1 MIAELKGKD
10 LYKGGAAMKP
20 STAYLFAVAGASF
33 WGFTGLF
40 VQNMYRYNIEPDQ
53 VVALRMAG
61 SALILFLAVGLIRPY
76 LLKVRWYDLP
86 HFIGLGVGSIALFNW
101 CYFTVMNEASLS
113 IAVVL
118 LYTSPVFVA
127 LISRFVFKEKI
138 TMNKLAAILLTI
150 AGCTLVAGLFP
161 GGAGGMSLSILM
173 IGLLSG
179 LCCGLYSI
187 LGKFVTPKYHS
198 ITITAYTMLTGG
210 VVMVPFSGLLAN
222 EEAIQEPMMWMYGLG
237 GILLSTIAAYILFTI
252 GLKYIE
258 SGKAAILSTVE
269 PMVAIVIGVFAFGD
283 RLSSWQ
289 GLGIVLIFS
298 AVVLSIYSRQG
309 KFRKKHGNSRGRPQ
323 NEWEKKP
330 GEDV

>member
-1 MIAELKGKD
+1 
-10 LYKGGAAMKP
+10 MKQ

-61 SALILFLAVGLIRPY
+61 SALILFLAVALVRPY
-76 LLKVRWYDLP
+76 LLKIRWYDLP

-150 AGCTLVAGLFP
+150 AGCALVAGLLP

-210 VVMVPFSGLLAN
+210 VVMIPFSGLLAN

-298 AVVLSIYSRQG
+298 AVVLSIYSRPG
-309 KFRKKHGNSRGRPQ
+309 KFRKKRGNSRGKPR
-323 NEWEKKP
+323 NEWEKKA
-330 GEDV
+330 GGDV

>member
-1 MIAELKGKD
+1 MIAELKEKEP
-10 LYKGGAAMKP
+10 YKGGEAMKP

-61 SALILFLAVGLIRPY
+61 SALILFLAVALVRPY

-138 TMNKLAAILLTI
+138 TANKLAAILLTI
-150 AGCTLVAGLFP
+150 AGCALVAGLLP

-198 ITITAYTMLTGG
+198 ITITAYTMLAGG

-222 EEAIQEPMMWMYGLG
+222 EEAIREPMMWMYGLG

-289 GLGIVLIFS
+289 GLGIFLIFS
-298 AVVLSIYSRQG
+298 AVVLSIYSRPG
-309 KFRKKHGNSRGRPQ
+309 KFRRKRGSRRRKTQ

-330 GEDV
+330 GGDV

>member
-1 MIAELKGKD
+1 
-10 LYKGGAAMKP
+10 MKP

-61 SALILFLAVGLIRPY
+61 SALILFLAVALIQPY

-150 AGCTLVAGLFP
+150 AGCALVAGLLP

-198 ITITAYTMLTGG
+198 ITITAYTMFAGG
-210 VVMVPFSGLLAN
+210 VVMVPFSGLLTN

-269 PMVAIVIGVFAFGD
+269 PMVAIMIGVLAFGD

-298 AVVLSIYSRQG
+298 AVVLSIYSKPG
-309 KFRKKHGNSRGRPQ
+309 KFRQKRGNRRERTQ
-323 NEWEKKP
+323 NEWKEKT